1 MAASKNY
8 KTRVNKAKKL
18 NKRRFPRWTKFA
30 VIGLV
35 AVVGIV
41 VIFNTFAANSMPVNT
56 TKVINGGSLSDEN
69 SSSSM
74 ARSPITL
81 EACRMSDT
89 PGEGEANRIYVGAK
103 PVISSYVAN
112 KLNAVWDKYYPEY
125 HIDGQNVTY
134 AADYQMPEHVYYD
147 ASFIVDRDKPTDTQE
162 QYRDFLLPSEGY
174 PQYYSGKFWETFAPG
189 QPPAF
194 ASRYFESPGKAVKK
208 FWDNATIYTRNASY
222 IERNSNNDRQKPNSP
237 FPASSNIN
245 TTNESSSSSSKSSS
259 QSSSSSTG
267 NVSRFKPSNTSSN
280 GTTQSSSAT
289 NNSSNKSTT
298 PSNNTRQSNTNT
310 STQQSSPNDVSKLN
324 SILGTVT
331 SITNPQLNLRPGTLP
346 GRTSWSYLEG
356 PVARYND
363 AKCPGGK
370 EGGFSCGNNPS
381 SYDVVN
387 NPNPFIKF
395 NVSWIGGRNTSVVN
409 DNGKRLVEH
418 DVKIVRFKDLP
429 KCGNNPLQ
437 AQNQIDSK
445 ASFSQVQYQNY
456 EKAFNQIKAAG
467 IDVGVAG
474 PGQDKMA
481 EIFLNNG
488 ISPLASLGSQYWTGL
503 PPKGPDSPQTGYG
516 DQRLA
521 EPIPN

>member
-1 MAASKNY
+1 MAKP
-8 KTRVNKAKKL
+8 KKRVNKSKKL
-18 NKRRFPRWTKFA
+18 SRSRFPKWTKFA

-35 AVVGIV
+35 ALVGIV
-41 VIFNTFAANSMPVNT
+41 VVFNTFAASSMPVNT
-56 TKVINGGSLSDEN
+56 TKVINGGSVSDEN

-103 PVISSYVAN
+103 PVISGFVAN

-162 QYRDFLLPSEGY
+162 QYKDYLLPSEGY
-174 PQYYSGKFWETFAPG
+174 PQYFSGKFWVPFGVPG
-189 QPPAF
+189 QPDW
-194 ASRYFESPGKAVKK
+194 FEKENFDYPGKAVKK

-222 IERNSNNDRQKPNSP
+222 IQRNYNGEGTKQNSP
-237 FPASSNIN
+237 FPASSNIS
-245 TTNESSSSSSKSSS
+245 TTKESSSG
-259 QSSSSSTG
+259 SSSSTEKSSTSSTG
-267 NVSRFKPSNTSSN
+267 NISRFKPSSTTSNSS
-280 GTTQSSSAT
+280 TQST
-289 NNSSNKSTT
+289 TT
-298 PSNNTRQSNTNT
+298 PSNSTSKTTPPSNNSRQTNTNT
-310 STQQSSPNDVSKLN
+310 STQQSNPDDVAKLN
-324 SILGTVT
+324 RILGTVT
-331 SITNPQLNLRPGTLP
+331 STTNPSLGLYPGTLP

-370 EGGFSCGNNPS
+370 AGGFSCGNNPN

-395 NVSWIGGRNTSVVN
+395 NVSWIGGRNISVVN

-418 DVKIVRFKDLP
+418 DLKIVRFKDLP

-445 ASFSQVQYQNY
+445 ANFSEVIYGNY
-456 EKAFNQIKAAG
+456 ERAFNQIKAAG

-503 PPKGPDSPQTGYG
+503 PPKGPDSPQAGYG